1 MEPHI
6 IGRADEI
13 QILQRLLQSKQPELL
28 ALYGRRRVGKTF
40 LIKTFFD
47 KELVFSCSG
56 QYLGKTNEQ
65 LFNFTQHLHHY
76 FPKRKTTVP
85 PKSWQE
91 AFIWL
96 QECVDIIDHKKKK
109 VIFFDELPWLDN
121 HKSGFLSSFSYFWNM
136 YASQREDLL
145 IIICGSAASWI
156 IEKVINNKGGLHN
169 RITQRIRL
177 VPFTLKETEQYLS
190 SRNIHMDRYKLLQVY
205 MVMGGIPLYLN
216 SIERGKSAAQNI
228 DQICFSK
235 DGILVGE
242 FNNLYAALFN
252 HPEKHIQ
259 VIKSLAKKNKG
270 LTRSELLQTAKLIT
284 GGGISVVLN
293 ELLESGFIE
302 KVYPYGKQE
311 RNAVFRLADEFSLFY
326 LRYMQNRPVGKN
338 QWLSIIT
345 TPGYI
350 SWGGYAFENICFK
363 HIQQIKRKL
372 QIGGVQS
379 TEYSWI
385 KNGSKD
391 QDGAQI
397 DLLID
402 RADLTINICEMK
414 FSTNRFTVTKSYA
427 NELRQKIMVFKQQT
441 NSRKACLLTFIT
453 TYGLVENDY
462 MQQLVDAQITM
473 DALFD

>member
-65 LFNFTQHLHHY
+65 LFNFTQQLHHY

-156 IEKVINNKGGLHN
+156 IEKVINNKGG
-169 RITQRIRL
+169 
-177 VPFTLKETEQYLS
+177 
-190 SRNIHMDRYKLLQVY
+190 
-205 MVMGGIPLYLN
+205 
-216 SIERGKSAAQNI
+216 
-228 DQICFSK
+228 CFSC
-235 DGILVGE
+235 
-242 FNNLYAALFN
+242 
-252 HPEKHIQ
+252 P
-259 VIKSLAKKNKG
+259 
-270 LTRSELLQTAKLIT
+270 TRIA
-284 GGGISVVLN
+284 
-293 ELLESGFIE
+293 
-302 KVYPYGKQE
+302 P
-311 RNAVFRLADEFSLFY
+311 A
-326 LRYMQNRPVGKN
+326 
-338 QWLSIIT
+338 
-345 TPGYI
+345 
-350 SWGGYAFENICFK
+350 
-363 HIQQIKRKL
+363 
-372 QIGGVQS
+372 
-379 TEYSWI
+379 
-385 KNGSKD
+385 
-391 QDGAQI
+391 
-397 DLLID
+397 
-402 RADLTINICEMK
+402 
-414 FSTNRFTVTKSYA
+414 
-427 NELRQKIMVFKQQT
+427 
-441 NSRKACLLTFIT
+441 
-453 TYGLVENDY
+453 
-462 MQQLVDAQITM
+462 
-473 DALFD
+473 